1 MPFLIFDDRKQ
12 QQQLPKSTASK
23 MLLPSNYLNV
33 NLLNVHSV
41 NNSKL
46 PLNRDYN
53 KMRQQPQH
61 RDKYMTA
68 YNHPPPPLATQKA
81 LAMMEYEMGND
92 LVLSNS
98 KAYYKSELLNGGGG
112 GDRRRR

>member
-12 QQQLPKSTASK
+12 QQQQKQQSQNHPKSNNK
-23 MLLPSNYLNV
+23 MLMPSNYLNV
-33 NLLNVHSV
+33 NLMNVHSV

-46 PLNRDYN
+46 PLNRDY
-53 KMRQQPQH
+53 KMRQQH
-61 RDKYMTA
+61 RDKYLTA

-92 LVLSNS
+92 LVLNNS
-98 KAYYKSELLNGGGG
+98 KAYYKSELLNG
-112 GDRRRR
+112 DRRRR